1 MLRELEI
8 NELNKFE
15 SKAEFMNFV
24 NKVINETGGLNDDG
38 SAPKIYDDSYYI
50 YDDENK
56 KLYKAN
62 EYLVNITSNFSVV

>member
-24 NKVINETGGLNDDG
+24 SKVINETGGLNDDG
-38 SAPKIYDDSYYI
+38 SMPKIYDDSYYI
-50 YDDENK
+50 YDDENN
-56 KLYKAN
+56 KLYKADDF
-62 EYLVNITSNFSVV
+62 LTSILSNTYNV